1 MSQPAEP
8 TRTSRDRPL
17 KWAGILVILFAVLAG
32 LGQASKVFLEIR
44 DRDREAGELQAAADR
59 QRRAG
64 DFPAAWASLERAAA
78 VVDRGGSIARLAGR
92 SSDGRAR
99 LSIRTAQE
107 DLAMAWLQNWQPP
120 GQPPAPLP
128 ETLVPTLTAG
138 AAAASGARKADLLA
152 HLGWEAALRGG
163 PGGEDTS
170 DAAPESF
177 FRQAVEADPSNPYA
191 HAHWG
196 YWLAWQQ
203 KLGEASSRFDAA
215 LASGRARPYVRA
227 VQLAALL
234 LHTAPASGTAY
245 IAAVADMIRNGEAV
259 DAAVRDRVY
268 ALYAFGFE
276 GEAAFAQLTAALP
289 AAAQIALVR
298 TLFIDA
304 ADRRPDRTAAAYA
317 WLARL
322 QEAAG
327 DQEGALA
334 SWRSV
339 LSSLPPEASG
349 PLADRARA
357 AVAAAR
363 PALLR

>member
-1 MSQPAEP
+1 MSQSAEP

-245 IAAVADMIRNGEAV
+245 IAAVNCAN
-259 DAAVRDRVY
+259 AASPSNPN
-268 ALYAFGFE
+268 A
-276 GEAAFAQLTAALP
+276 
-289 AAAQIALVR
+289 
-298 TLFIDA
+298 
-304 ADRRPDRTAAAYA
+304 
-317 WLARL
+317 
-322 QEAAG
+322 
-327 DQEGALA
+327 
-334 SWRSV
+334 
-339 LSSLPPEASG
+339 
-349 PLADRARA
+349 
-357 AVAAAR
+357 
-363 PALLR
+363 

>member
-8 TRTSRDRPL
+8 TRTSRDGPL
-17 KWAGILVILFAVLAG
+17 KWVGILAILFAVLVG
-32 LGQASKVFLEIR
+32 LSQASNVFLEIR

-78 VVDRGGSIARLAGR
+78 VVDRGGSIARLVGR
-92 SSDGRAR
+92 SRAERAR
-99 LSIRTAQE
+99 LSVRTAQE
-107 DLAMAWLQNWQPP
+107 DLAMAWLQTWRPP
-120 GQPPAPLP
+120 ARPAAPLP
-128 ETLVPTLTAG
+128 EALVPTLAAG
-138 AAAASGARKADLLA
+138 AAAASGARRADLLA
-152 HLGWEAALRGG
+152 HLGWEAALRSG
-163 PGGEDTS
+163 PGGEDAS
-170 DAAPESF
+170 DAAPDSF

-196 YWLAWQQ
+196 HWLAWQQ
-203 KLGEASSRFDAA
+203 KPGEANARFDAA

-227 VQLAALL
+227 VQLAAWL
-234 LHTAPASGTAY
+234 LHDSLSFGTAY
-245 IAAVADMIRNGEAV
+245 IAAVADMVRNGEPV
-259 DAAVRDRVY
+259 DAAVRDRLYAVY
-268 ALYAFGFE
+268 AFRFE
-276 GEAAFAQLTAALP
+276 GEAPFAQLTAALP
-289 AAAQIALVR
+289 PAAQIALVR

-304 ADRRPDRTAAAYA
+304 ADRRADRTAAAYS

-327 DQEGALA
+327 DREGALA

-357 AVAAAR
+357 AVAAAGR
-363 PALLR
+363 PLLR